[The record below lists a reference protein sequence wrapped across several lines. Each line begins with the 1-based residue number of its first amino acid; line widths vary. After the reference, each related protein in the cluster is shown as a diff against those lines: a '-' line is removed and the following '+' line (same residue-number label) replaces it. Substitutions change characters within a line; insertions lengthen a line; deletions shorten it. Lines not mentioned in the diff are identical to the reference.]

1 GTFVPPPGW
10 PRWMIAVLAV
20 AGPVAA
26 LGWLAT
32 RGSGVAATAALA
44 LALGG
49 ILAVEGWTYPGR
61 YDERTNIRAF
71 TAAIAERLPPDP
83 RIVTHLDA
91 GLAYDFYLQRPI
103 HELTRLADL
112 DALLGA
118 PGPGDVVL
126 MREERWAKM
135 RVANEARWQVLLE
148 DRVGR
153 DRMVLLGP
161 RR

>member
-1 GTFVPPPGW
+1 
-10 PRWMIAVLAV
+10 MALAA
-20 AGPVAA
+20 AG
-26 LGWLAT
+26 
-32 RGSGVAATAALA
+32 ALA

-49 ILAVEGWTYPGR
+49 ILVVEGWTYPGR

-91 GLAYDFYLQRPI
+91 GLAYDFYLRRPI

-112 DALLGA
+112 DALLAA
-118 PGPGDVVL
+118 PGAGDVVL

-135 RVANEARWQVLLE
+135 RGANEARWQVLLDE
-148 DRVGR
+148 RVGR

-161 RR
+161 RW